1 MPCSAG
7 FSQRKQKT
15 CPQPW
20 ASQARFSPVSEG
32 HCGFVFTGKPAVP
45 GFSPPTFDEGKSCR
59 QKKQKNFTKAL
70 AVFFRSEYITATDA
84 AELIRDTRRAISS
97 VGRAPRLHRGCR
109 EFESLI
115 AHHSQAYKFFKLEA
129 ECQSDAISIFRK
141 FFAEGIAPAP
151 LINGCRSCVSGGWN
165 RLAIFPMPN
174 RYSCFRFRQL
184 LPLPVSPRNIPK
196 NKQIQTF

>member
-20 ASQARFSPVSEG
+20 ASQARFPPVSQG

-84 AELIRDTRRAISS
+84 ADMIRDTRRAISS

-115 AHHSQAYKFFKLEA
+115 AHHSQAYQFLSLKPNVNRMRFLFSVNSSQRE
-129 ECQSDAISIFRK
+129 SP
-141 FFAEGIAPAP
+141 PAP
-151 LINGCRSCVSGGWN
+151 LINGCRGCVSGGWN

>member
-45 GFSPPTFDEGKSCR
+45 GFSTPTFDEGKSCR

-84 AELIRDTRRAISS
+84 ADMIRDTRRAISS

-115 AHHSQAYKFFKLEA
+115 AHHFQAYQIFELEA

-141 FFAEGIAPAP
+141 FFAEGIAPCP
-151 LINGCRSCVSGGWN
+151 THQWMSGLRFSRMESSCDFSHAKSV
-165 RLAIFPMPN
+165 
-174 RYSCFRFRQL
+174 L
-184 LPLPVSPRNIPK
+184 LFQIPTASPSPCITPQHTEK
-196 NKQIQTF
+196 